1 MLQSIGDKLKSQ
13 RWLAAPLLGLLAVI
27 FAAWGAYGIVN
38 ISFAPQDYGLK
49 INGERISTDVLNRAW
64 QERQAQY
71 AQALQGASLPPAQ
84 VAFMQQQLVNEY
96 IRETVLRQ
104 RAQDA
109 GYRASREQVI
119 EAYQSEKAFQVD
131 GKFNPEAARN
141 MLAQVGL
148 TPAAYEAERRQ
159 ALQISQLT
167 EGVQLSEFLTD
178 EELNHLFALEN
189 EQREVRYAV
198 LPADKFAPA
207 KIDEAQIKAWY
218 DAHSSEYMS
227 PESVR
232 LQYAVLSLDAVAPQV
247 TVKEEDL
254 QAWYEKN
261 KGRYSES
268 EKRHAH
274 HILVPVDKT
283 GDARSE
289 AAALAKAQQVL
300 AEVKAGKDFAELARK
315 NSGDPASAQQGGD
328 LGWAERNAY
337 VAPFSDALFAM
348 QPGQVSDPV
357 KTQYGYHIIRLD
369 EVRPAHVLTLA
380 DGRTRI
386 ESDYRRAQAA
396 ELFGDREEQLQQKLE
411 QSHSADLSA
420 LASEFGMQTGEVAN
434 FTRAGGPPLGSK
446 PEVAQAVFSD
456 EMLAGDRVGGPVALG
471 EDRIAIFRVAEHHAP
486 APQPL
491 ASVHDEVAASVRK
504 SQSTSAAKAAA
515 DEAVKH
521 LQEGADFDSVVK
533 GLGVTAAPAAFIAR
547 SDPQLPLQVR
557 EAAFHAPRPAGNK
570 PLFQSVALD
579 NGGAALFG
587 LTAVRAGT
595 PGANK
600 QNDEQLAL
608 EFKNRDRDGDM
619 SAYMLELEQR
629 AQVKR
634 NPTIFQ

>member
-27 FAAWGAYGIVN
+27 FAAWGAYGVVN

-49 INGERISTDVLNRAW
+49 INGERVSVDTLNRAW

-71 AQALQGASLPPAQ
+71 AQAMQGATLPPAQ

-104 RAQDA
+104 RAQED
-109 GYRASREQVI
+109 GYRASSAQVI

-131 GKFNPEAARN
+131 GKFNAEAARN

-167 EGVQLSEFLTD
+167 EGIQLSDFLTAN
-178 EELNHLFALEN
+178 ELNRIYGLEN
-189 EQREVRYAV
+189 EQREIRYAV
-198 LPADKFAPA
+198 LPADKFTPP
-207 KIDEAQIKAWY
+207 KVEEAQIKAWY
-218 DAHSSEYMS
+218 DGHRNDYMS

-232 LQYAVLSLDAVAPQV
+232 LQYAILSLDAVAPQV
-247 TVKEEDL
+247 SVKEDAL

-261 KGRYSES
+261 KGRYSEE
-268 EKRHAH
+268 EKRRAH
-274 HILVPVDKT
+274 HILIAVDGAK
-283 GDARSE
+283 DARSD

-300 AEVKAGKDFAELARK
+300 AEVKSGKDFGELARK
-315 NSGDPASAQQGGD
+315 YSADPASAQQGGD

-369 EVRPAHVLTLA
+369 EIRPAHVLSLA
-380 DGRTRI
+380 DGRAKI

-411 QSHSADLSA
+411 QSQNSD
-420 LASEFGMQTGEVAN
+420 LASLANEFGMQTGEVAN

-446 PEVAQAVFSD
+446 PDVIQAVFSD
-456 EMLAGDRVGGPVALG
+456 EMLNGDHIGGPVALS
-471 EDRIAIFRVAEHHAP
+471 EDRIAVFRVLEHHAP

-491 ASVHDEVAASVRK
+491 ANVHEEVAASVRK
-504 SQSTSAAKAAA
+504 SQSAAAAKTAA
-515 DEAVKH
+515 DQAVKR

-533 GLGVTAAPAAFIAR
+533 ALGVTSAPSAFIGR
-547 SDPQLPLQVR
+547 SDPQLPVQVR
-557 EAAFHAPRPAGNK
+557 EAVFHAPHPGDK
-570 PLFQSVALD
+570 PIYESLELD
-579 NGGAALFG
+579 NGGAAIFL
-587 LTAVRAGT
+587 LSAAR
-595 PGANK
+595 PGAAGANP
-600 QNDEQLAL
+600 QNDEQLAMQ
-608 EFKNRDRDGDM
+608 FKNRDRDADI
-619 SAYMLELEQR
+619 SAYLLELEQR

-634 NPTIFQ
+634 NPNIFQ